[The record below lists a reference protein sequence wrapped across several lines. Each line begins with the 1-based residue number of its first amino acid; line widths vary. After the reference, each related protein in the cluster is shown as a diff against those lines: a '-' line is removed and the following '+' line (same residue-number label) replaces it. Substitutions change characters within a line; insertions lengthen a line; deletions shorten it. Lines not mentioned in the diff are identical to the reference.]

1 MENLAKTHPSRNNNH
16 TKLSL
21 KTPELRDGSRM
32 LYISTFIL
40 VLYFVSLFQI
50 LVLVVKYF

>member
-21 KTPELRDGSRM
+21 KTPEFRDGSRM
-32 LYISTFIL
+32 LYMSTFIL